1 MDENSIDSLAP
12 ERDAINTP
20 YWDNLAQGR
29 LTYQCCNACHKAW
42 LPPRSE
48 CPGCLS
54 DDWAWKDASGRAK
67 LISWVVYHIAH
78 HKAFENRL
86 PYNVAVVEL
95 SEGPRLI
102 SNVVGIEDQE
112 GLVID
117 QPLQLRIETEGGV
130 GLPRFVP
137 A

>member
-1 MDENSIDSLAP
+1 MDENSIEALAP
-12 ERDAINTP
+12 ERDAINSP
-20 YWDNLAQGR
+20 YWDSLAQGR
-29 LTYQCCNACHKAW
+29 LTYQCCNACLKAW

-86 PYNVAVVEL
+86 PYNVPW
-95 SEGPRLI
+95 SSWPRA
-102 SNVVGIEDQE
+102 
-112 GLVID
+112 
-117 QPLQLRIETEGGV
+117 R
-130 GLPRFVP
+130 